1 MKVVAL
7 APDRMFGSR
16 VRELLG
22 AAGHDVTV
30 LADRPAALAAAAAA
44 DALVVDLVTAPGG
57 EAELAQAGVPVLG
70 IYAHTAP
77 EVRER
82 ALAAGFAQVVPRSRF
97 MREAGDL
104 LAAL

>member
-7 APDRMFGSR
+7 AGDLMFGSR

-30 LADRPAALAAAAAA
+30 VADRDRAVAAAA
-44 DALVVDLVTAPGG
+44 DAQALVVDLVTAPGG
-57 EAELAQAGVPVLG
+57 EDELVAAGVPVLG
-70 IYAHTAP
+70 VYAHTAP
-77 EVRER
+77 DVRDR
-82 ALAAGFAQVVPRSRF
+82 ALAAGFSQVVPRSRF